1 MTIEQAHQWRS
12 EAISRFR
19 TESEA
24 LKSRP
29 GFERFAQGLAEAI
42 PQLESMGDVE
52 LLEHIATQ
60 RHMSDKMT
68 SGA

>member
-19 TESEA
+19 TKSEA
-24 LKSRP
+24 LKSHP
-29 GFERFAQGLAEAI
+29 GFERYASGLAAAI
-42 PQLESMGDVE
+42 PKLEAMSDVE
-52 LLEHIATQ
+52 LLEHIAAE

-68 SGA
+68 SGV

>member
-1 MTIEQAHQWRS
+1 MTIGQAHQWRS

-19 TESEA
+19 AESEA
-24 LKSRP
+24 LKLHP
-29 GFERFAQGLAEAI
+29 GFERYAAGLAAAI
-42 PQLESMGDVE
+42 PKLEAMSDVE
-52 LLEHIATQ
+52 LLEHIAAE